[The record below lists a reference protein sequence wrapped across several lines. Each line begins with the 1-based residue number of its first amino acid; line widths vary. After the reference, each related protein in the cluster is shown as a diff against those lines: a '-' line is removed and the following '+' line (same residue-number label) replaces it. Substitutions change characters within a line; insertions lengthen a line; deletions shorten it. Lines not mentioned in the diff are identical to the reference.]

1 MEPSNLNSEASE
13 DAALAALMRNGR
25 PEITDGGFTARVLAA
40 LPLPARRAVPARNA
54 AGWLAYSI
62 GGCAGLL
69 LVLWRAGGPHALGG
83 AARECGNALVPLAV
97 TLGDP
102 WIALAIGIA
111 AASLGIAAWSCRLR
125 WRPW

>member
-1 MEPSNLNSEASE
+1 MEPANLNSDASE

-25 PEITDGGFTARVLAA
+25 SEMADDGFTARVLAA
-40 LPLPARRAVPARNA
+40 LPPPKRRAVPARNV

-69 LVLWRAGGPHALGG
+69 VVLWRAGDPHALGG
-83 AARECGNALVPLAV
+83 AAREFGNALVPLAA

-111 AASLGIAAWSCRLR
+111 VASLGIAAASCRPR